1 MNYTITS
8 VLPRLRSDIAMMK
21 HVHMNEEYL
30 LMYDPLR
37 YSPAPVILGLSG
49 LQLIDKLGNE
59 DQLTCVEIA
68 NVTYNGEINPHDILD
83 VVLQLSERCFLMD
96 DEYFKRKEDVDTTFR
111 ISAIREPFCLGTV
124 YPETTEDAISM
135 LDDIKGMT
143 EQRASASLSGIII
156 PHVELSEG
164 THAYSSAIR
173 ALEASTKPDLVIMF
187 GTSHYGGEGRFIMT
201 EKDYITPLGRTKTN
215 TELIN
220 LLHASSTQGLTH
232 NDAQHRYDHSIE
244 MVLLLLQYAYGAEQF
259 TLLPVLVNSL
269 HDRFGSPSAIN
280 DEGIDEFLAIIK
292 QYVKESN
299 QRVLFV
305 SSGDLSHIGRKFGD
319 AESAHSLVTEVTM
332 HDSDIIA
339 SMCAHDAEGFFRK
352 IAKTNDHSRICGCAP
367 NYLLMKSIASKNAEL
382 LAYQWWDQPDTS
394 SAVSFCSIGY
404 FEENS

>member
-124 YPETTEDAISM
+124 YPETTEAAISM

-201 EKDYITPLGRTKTN
+201 EKDYVTPLGRTKTN

-269 HDRFGSPSAIN
+269 HDRFGSPDAIN
-280 DEGIDEFLAIIK
+280 D
-292 QYVKESN
+292 
-299 QRVLFV
+299 
-305 SSGDLSHIGRKFGD
+305 
-319 AESAHSLVTEVTM
+319 
-332 HDSDIIA
+332 
-339 SMCAHDAEGFFRK
+339 
-352 IAKTNDHSRICGCAP
+352 
-367 NYLLMKSIASKNAEL
+367 
-382 LAYQWWDQPDTS
+382 
-394 SAVSFCSIGY
+394 
-404 FEENS
+404 